1 VSEALEKEM
10 KPRVSKAQVR
20 SRNFCFIGKLW
31 TKTFLKQGA
40 DLILE
45 KDGVSF
51 IYESGFTWIGFGGL
65 PFL

>member
-1 VSEALEKEM
+1 MSEALEKEM

-20 SRNFCFIGKLW
+20 GRNFCFIRELW

-40 DLILE
+40 DLIFE
-45 KDGVSF
+45 KDGVLF
-51 IYESGFTWIGFGGL
+51 IYESGFTWIGVGGL